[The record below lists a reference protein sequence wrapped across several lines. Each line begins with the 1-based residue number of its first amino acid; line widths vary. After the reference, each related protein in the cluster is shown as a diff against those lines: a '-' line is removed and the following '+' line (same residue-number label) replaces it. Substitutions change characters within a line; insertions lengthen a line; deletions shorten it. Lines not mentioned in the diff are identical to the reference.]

1 MENDLYIKSRQI
13 DFRKEREFGDV
24 LNATFS
30 FIGQEFR
37 GFGTAILFYAVPFL
51 IIIGIT
57 SVYLQLKTVTMM
69 TTSNALNYSYFIGEF
84 SQVYLLL
91 LIVGIIG
98 HTVLFST
105 VYNYINLYITK
116 GKDNFTLGD
125 VFSNIVKTFFP
136 LLGASIV
143 ISIICSIGFV
153 FCLIPGI
160 YLSVSLSLVLITMI
174 IEKKGFGNAFSRS
187 FDLTKTQWWR
197 TLLLL
202 FVVFL
207 IIAVLGGLIGL
218 PGQLTNFFEMF
229 NELKKG
235 IITQTSQS
243 LFTIIY
249 SGFAAV
255 VNHLLYV
262 IFYIVIAF
270 QYFNLVEKKEKP
282 SLLEKIDQ
290 IKNNA

>member
-1 MENDLYIKSRQI
+1 MEENLYNKSRQI

-37 GFGTAILFYAVPFL
+37 GFSIAILFYAVPFM
-51 IIIGIT
+51 IIVGIT

-69 TTSNALNYSYFIGEF
+69 TPSNTLNVSYFIGEF
-84 SQVYLLL
+84 SQVYLIL

-143 ISIICSIGFV
+143 ISFICTIGFV
-153 FCLIPGI
+153 FCVLPGI

-187 FDLTKTQWWR
+187 FDLTKIQWWR

-218 PGQLTNFFEMF
+218 PGQLTNFMEMF
-229 NELKKG
+229 NEIQKG
-235 IITQTSQS
+235 SITQTSPS

-262 IFYIVIAF
+262 IIYIVIAF